1 MTKSNLR
8 KVYFNLRFQRDRAL
22 MTREASHGGR
32 GKKLANHILTTH
44 RGGGGEGGKK
54 GERRGKR
61 QRANRLRKDSKAVNP
76 QSPPCTQQFSSS

>member
-22 MTREASHGGR
+22 MTREASHRGR

-44 RGGGGEGGKK
+44 RGGGSGGV
-54 GERRGKR
+54 GGRGKEGE
-61 QRANRLRKDSKAVNP
+61 KTESKQA
-76 QSPPCTQQFSSS
+76 